1 MKNYSELTDTPL
13 ALEINIHSKDDYTIL
28 VDNIEYSSPTHL
40 SLLIDNQ
47 KSFSIK
53 STIIIDNINIDN
65 INIIPTYNHLV
76 NYIEGKWTLTFD
88 RPFYQWLH
96 QAQAQG
102 WLLEPNS
109 VDN

>member
-13 ALEINIHSKDDYTIL
+13 ALEINIHNKDDYTVL
-28 VDNIEYSSPTHL
+28 VDNIEYSNPTHL
-40 SLLIDNQ
+40 SLLIDNR

-76 NYIEGKWTLTFD
+76 NYIEGKWALTFD
-88 RPFYQWLH
+88 GPFYCWLH
-96 QAQAQG
+96 QAQNQG
-102 WLLEPNS
+102 WLLEPNP